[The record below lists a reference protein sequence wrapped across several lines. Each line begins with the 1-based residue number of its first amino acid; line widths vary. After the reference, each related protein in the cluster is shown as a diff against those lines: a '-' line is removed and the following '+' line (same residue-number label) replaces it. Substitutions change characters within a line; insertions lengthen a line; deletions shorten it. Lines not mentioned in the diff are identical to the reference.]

1 MKTISKIGVGAV
13 ALTMLAVTPAAA
25 QNYRDRDRDNTGR
38 DAVIGAV
45 VGGVAGAI
53 IGQGDGRYIAGGALA
68 GAGLG
73 AVASDGGRDG
83 DGCGYYRGG
92 RCYRNQGHWE
102 REHGINSR
110 DYRDYG
116 YNSGYGY
123 NNDNRY
129 NGYGDSGR
137 YQEGRSY
144 DGRYYRDGRFWRSQG
159 EWRSYQNRDRDY
171 RYDRRW

>member
-13 ALTMLAVTPAAA
+13 ALTMLAASPVAA

-38 DAVIGAV
+38 DAVLGAV
-45 VGGVAGAI
+45 VGGVAGAL

-68 GAGLG
+68 GAALG
-73 AVASDGGRDG
+73 AVASDNDRDNC
-83 DGCGYYRGG
+83 DYYRGG

-110 DYRDYG
+110 DG
-116 YNSGYGY
+116 YY
-123 NNDNRY
+123 N
-129 NGYGDSGR
+129 GR
-137 YQEGRSY
+137 YQGR
-144 DGRYYRDGRFWRSQG
+144 DNDRGYYRDGRYWRNHG
-159 EWRSYQNRDRDY
+159 EWRSHQNRRDRDY

>member
-1 MKTISKIGVGAV
+1 MKTISKIGVGAI

-38 DAVIGAV
+38 DAVLGAV
-45 VGGVAGAI
+45 VGGVAGAL

-68 GAGLG
+68 GAALG
-73 AVASDGGRDG
+73 AVASDSDRDNC
-83 DGCGYYRGG
+83 DYYRSG

-110 DYRDYG
+110 DG
-116 YNSGYGY
+116 YY
-123 NNDNRY
+123 N
-129 NGYGDSGR
+129 GR
-137 YQEGRSY
+137 YQGR
-144 DGRYYRDGRFWRSQG
+144 DNDRGYYRDGRYWRNHG
-159 EWRSYQNRDRDY
+159 EWRSHQNRRDRDY